1 MEYQFKT
8 SPYKHQLDALN
19 DCKDKENWAFFM
31 DMGTGKTKTTIDN
44 LGILYLKGVIDSALI
59 VAPKS
64 VYAMWEREITNHLS
78 SQIKTCIQIWNHT
91 KKPKY
96 DLMQKSVPDHL
107 NILLMNV
114 EAFSTKNGS
123 IGAMMFFNRH
133 PKSAFVI
140 DEATSIKNQKAK
152 RTKSILKLAPLAVV
166 RRILTGSPVTKSPLD
181 LFTQCKFLSSSLL
194 GYDSFYTF
202 RARYAEMQTVYT
214 GANTQILLP
223 KYYKN
228 LDELEQKIKTFST
241 RVRKE
246 DCLDI
251 PPKIY
256 EQRKVQLTGKQKEIY
271 NRLRQHAI
279 TILNDSTV
287 SFNNQ
292 LTEILRLHQVTNGFV
307 KNDDGVVEE
316 FNNPKLDELMTFLE
330 EINGKAIIWA
340 NYIHN
345 IEQIAEAIR
354 KEYGKDSVVTMYG
367 ATDVE
372 DRKNVVDLFQNDP
385 NTKFFIGNP
394 TVGGYGLTLHA
405 ASYVIY
411 FSNNYNLEVRL
422 QSEDRAHRIGQTK
435 NVLYI
440 DIIAEDTVD
449 EKIVSALD
457 KKLSLSA
464 RTLGEEIKT
473 WLN

>member
-8 SPYKHQLDALN
+8 SPYKHQLDALK
-19 DCKDKENWAFFM
+19 DCTDKENWAFFM

-44 LGILYLKGVIDSALI
+44 LGMLYLKGVIDSALI

-64 VYAMWEREITNHLS
+64 VYAMWEKEIENHLS
-78 SQIKTCIQIWNHT
+78 NQIKTYIQIWNST
-91 KKPKY
+91 KKPKV
-96 DLMQKSVPDHL
+96 DLLTNKVSDHL

-114 EAFSTKNGS
+114 EAFSTPKGVNGS
-123 IGAMMFFNRH
+123 MMFFKHHN
-133 PKSAFVI
+133 KSAFVI

-181 LFTQCKFLSSSLL
+181 LFTQCKFLSPQLL
-194 GYDSFYTF
+194 GYDSYYAF
-202 RARYAEMQTVYT
+202 RSRYAEMHAVYT
-214 GANTQILLP
+214 GPNTQIMLP

-228 LDELEQKIKTFST
+228 LDELERKIKTFST

-251 PPKIY
+251 PPKVY
-256 EQRKVQLTGKQKEIY
+256 EQRKVQLTGKQKEVY
-271 NRLRQHAI
+271 DRLKQHAM

-307 KNDDGVVEE
+307 KNDDGVIEE
-316 FNNPKLDELMTFLE
+316 FNNPKLDELMTVLE

-340 NYIHN
+340 NYIKN
-345 IEQIAEAIR
+345 IEDIQKKIE
-354 KEYGKDSVVTMYG
+354 KEYGKGSCVSMYG
-367 ATDVE
+367 ATSVDA
-372 DRKNVVDLFQNDP
+372 RKQMCHDFQNNDAVR
-385 NTKFFIGNP
+385 FFIGNP

-440 DIIAEDTVD
+440 DIIAEKTVD

-457 KKLSLSA
+457 KKLVLSA
-464 RTLGEEIKT
+464 KTMGEEIKT
-473 WLN
+473 WLS

>member
-1 MEYQFKT
+1 MIRF
-8 SPYKHQLDALN
+8 
-19 DCKDKENWAFFM
+19 
-31 DMGTGKTKTTIDN
+31 
-44 LGILYLKGVIDSALI
+44 
-59 VAPKS
+59 
-64 VYAMWEREITNHLS
+64 
-78 SQIKTCIQIWNHT
+78 
-91 KKPKY
+91 
-96 DLMQKSVPDHL
+96 
-107 NILLMNV
+107 ILLEPGMR
-114 EAFSTKNGS
+114 KC
-123 IGAMMFFNRH
+123 
-133 PKSAFVI
+133 K
-140 DEATSIKNQKAK
+140 QC
-152 RTKSILKLAPLAVV
+152 
-166 RRILTGSPVTKSPLD
+166 
-181 LFTQCKFLSSSLL
+181 TQ
-194 GYDSFYTF
+194 
-202 RARYAEMQTVYT
+202 

-316 FNNPKLDELMTFLE
+316 FNNPKLDELMTVLE
-330 EINGKAIIWA
+330 EISGKAIIWA

-354 KEYGKDSVVTMYG
+354 KEYGKNSVVTMYG

-464 RTLGEEIKT
+464 KTLGEEIKT

>member
-8 SPYKHQLDALN
+8 LPYQHQLDALK
-19 DCKDKENWAFFM
+19 DCANKDNWAFFM

-44 LGILYLKGVIDSALI
+44 LGILYLKGEIDSALI

-64 VYAMWEREITNHLS
+64 VYSMWETEIQNHLS
-78 SQIKTCIQIWNHT
+78 SQIKTCIQIWNST
-91 KKPKY
+91 KKSKH
-96 DLMQKSVPDHL
+96 DLMKQ
-107 NILLMNV
+107 
-114 EAFSTKNGS
+114 
-123 IGAMMFFNRH
+123 
-133 PKSAFVI
+133 
-140 DEATSIKNQKAK
+140 
-152 RTKSILKLAPLAVV
+152 
-166 RRILTGSPVTKSPLD
+166 
-181 LFTQCKFLSSSLL
+181 
-194 GYDSFYTF
+194 
-202 RARYAEMQTVYT
+202 
-214 GANTQILLP
+214 
-223 KYYKN
+223 
-228 LDELEQKIKTFST
+228 
-241 RVRKE
+241 
-246 DCLDI
+246 CLDI

-316 FNNPKLDELMTFLE
+316 FNNPKLDELMTVLE

-464 RTLGEEIKT
+464 KTLGEEIKT

>member
-78 SQIKTCIQIWNHT
+78 NQIKACIQIWNYT

-96 DLMQKSVPDHL
+96 DLMQKLVPDHL

-114 EAFSTKNGS
+114 EAFSTKNGTT
-123 IGAMMFFNRH
+123 GAMMFFNRH

-140 DEATSIKNQKAK
+140 DESTSIKNQKAK

-214 GANTQILLP
+214 GANTQVLLP

-228 LDELEQKIKTFST
+228 LDELEYKIKTFST

-279 TILNDSTV
+279 TILNNSTV

-316 FNNPKLDELMTFLE
+316 FNNPKLDELMTVLE
-330 EINGKAIIWA
+330 EISGKAIIWA

-345 IEQIAEAIR
+345 IEQIAKAVR
-354 KEYGKDSVVTMYG
+354 KEYGEDSVVTMYG
-367 ATDVE
+367 ATDIE
-372 DRKNVVDLFQNDP
+372 KRKNVVDLFQNDP

>member
-1 MEYQFKT
+1 MDYQFKT
-8 SPYKHQLDALN
+8 SPYKHQLSALKDAS
-19 DCKDKENWAFFM
+19 DKENWAFFM

-44 LGILYLKGVIDSALI
+44 LGILFQEGKIESALI

-64 VYAMWEREITNHLS
+64 VYAMWEKEIENHLS
-78 SQIKTCIQIWNHT
+78 EKIDRIVQVWNLT
-91 KKPKY
+91 KKPTI
-96 DLMQKSVPDHL
+96 DLIHHRAL
-107 NILLMNV
+107 GIFNIMLMNV
-114 EAFSTKNGS
+114 EAFSTTNGVT
-123 IGAMMFFNRH
+123 AAKYFFKHH
-133 PKSAFVI
+133 PKAAFII
-140 DEATSIKNQKAK
+140 DEATTIKNQKAK
-152 RTKSILKLAPLAVV
+152 RTKSILKLSTEAKF
-166 RRILTGSPVTKSPLD
+166 RRILTGSPITKSPLD
-181 LFTQCKFLSSSLL
+181 LFTQCKFLSPKLL

-202 RARYAEMQTVYT
+202 RARYAEMHTIQM
-214 GANTQILLP
+214 GAHTQVMIP
-223 KYYKN
+223 KFYKN
-228 LDELEQKIKTFST
+228 LEELEQRIKTFST

-256 EQRKVQLTGKQKEIY
+256 EQRKIQLKGKQAEVYK
-271 NRLRQHAI
+271 RLKQNAI

-287 SFNNQ
+287 SFSNQ
-292 LTEILRLHQVTNGFV
+292 LTEILKLHQVANGFV
-307 KNDDGVVEE
+307 KNDDGEIE
-316 FNNPKLDELMTFLE
+316 IFNNPKLDELMTVLD

-345 IEQIAEAIR
+345 IKEIAEAIE
-354 KEYGKDSVVTMYG
+354 KEYGKGSYVTMYG
-367 ATDVE
+367 ATSVE
-372 DRKNVVDLFQNDP
+372 DRKQVCEDFQTND
-385 NTKFFIGNP
+385 KVRFFIGNP

-411 FSNNYNLEVRL
+411 YSNNYNLEVRL

-457 KKLSLSA
+457 RKLTLSA
-464 RTLGEEIKT
+464 KTLGEEIKT
-473 WLN
+473 WLK

>member
-1 MEYQFKT
+1 MDYQFKT
-8 SPYKHQLDALN
+8 SPYKHQMDALK
-19 DCKDKENWAFFM
+19 DCTDKANWAFFM

-44 LGILYLKGVIDSALI
+44 LGILYLKGIIDSALI

-78 SQIKTCIQIWNHT
+78 DQIKTCIQVWNQN
-91 KKPKY
+91 KKIKY
-96 DLMQKSVPDHL
+96 DLMQQMVPNHL

-114 EAFSTKNGS
+114 EAFSTRNGTN
-123 IGAMMFFNRH
+123 GAMMFFHRH

-140 DEATSIKNQKAK
+140 DEATTIKNQKAK

-181 LFTQCKFLSSSLL
+181 LFTQCKFLSPQLL
-194 GYDSFYTF
+194 GYDSFYAF
-202 RARYAEMQTVYT
+202 RARYAEMHAVYT
-214 GANTQILLP
+214 GPNTQIMLP

-228 LDELEQKIKTFST
+228 LDELERKIKTFST

-251 PPKIY
+251 PPKVY
-256 EQRKVQLTGKQKEIY
+256 EQRKVQLTGKQKEVY
-271 NRLRQHAI
+271 NRLKQHAI
-279 TILNDSTV
+279 TVLNDSTV

-307 KNDDGVVEE
+307 KNDDGQVEE
-316 FNNPKLDELMTFLE
+316 FNNPKLDELMTVLD

-345 IEQIAEAIR
+345 IEQIADKI
-354 KEYGKDSVVTMYG
+354 KQEYGKDSYVTMYG

-372 DRKNVVDLFQNDP
+372 DRKRVCDAFQTDP
-385 NTKFFIGNP
+385 KVKFFIGNP

-411 FSNNYNLEVRL
+411 YSNNYNLEVRL

-464 RTLGEEIKT
+464 KTLGEEIKT
-473 WLN
+473 WLS

>member
-8 SPYKHQLDALN
+8 VPYQHQLDALK
-19 DCKDKENWAFFM
+19 DCENKENWAFFM

-44 LGILYLKGVIDSALI
+44 IGILYLKGEIDSALI

-64 VYAMWEREITNHLS
+64 VYAMWEKEIENHLS
-78 SQIKTCIQIWNHT
+78 DQIKTYIQLWNV
-91 KKPKY
+91 KKKIKY
-96 DLMQKSVPDHL
+96 DLMKETVPDRL

-114 EAFSTKNGS
+114 EAFSTKNGLT
-123 IGAMMFFNRH
+123 GASLFFKKH
-133 PKSAFVI
+133 PKSVFVI

-152 RTKSILKLAPLAVV
+152 RTKNLLALSPLALV

-181 LFTQCKFLSSSLL
+181 LFTQCKFLSSALL
-194 GYDSFYTF
+194 GYDSYYSF
-202 RARYAEMQTVYT
+202 RSRYAEMQSIYT
-214 GANTQILLP
+214 GPNTQIMIP
-223 KYYKN
+223 KFYKN
-228 LDELEQKIKTFST
+228 LDELEKKIKTFST
-241 RVRKE
+241 RVKKE

-251 PPKIY
+251 PPKVY
-256 EQRKVQLTGKQKEIY
+256 EQRKVSLTGKQKEVY
-271 NRLRQHAI
+271 ERLKHHAM
-279 TILNDSTV
+279 TVLNDSTV

-307 KNDDGVVEE
+307 KNDDGEIEE
-316 FNNPKLDELMTFLE
+316 FNNPKLDELMTVLD

-340 NYIHN
+340 NYIKN
-345 IEQIAEAIR
+345 IEDIKARIE
-354 KEYGKDSVVTMYG
+354 KEYGKGSCVEMYG
-367 ATDVE
+367 ATSVDA
-372 DRKNVVDLFQNDP
+372 RKKVCHDFQTND
-385 NTKFFIGNP
+385 KVRFFIGNP

-411 FSNNYNLEVRL
+411 FSNSYNLEVRL

-457 KKLSLSA
+457 KKLVLSA
-464 RTLGEEIKT
+464 KTMGEEIKT
-473 WLN
+473 WLK

>member
-8 SPYKHQLDALN
+8 LPYQHQLDALK
-19 DCKDKENWAFFM
+19 DCANKDNWAFFM

-44 LGILYLKGVIDSALI
+44 LGILYLKGEIDSALI

-64 VYAMWEREITNHLS
+64 VYSMWETEIQNHLS
-78 SQIKTCIQIWNHT
+78 SQIKTCIQIWNST
-91 KKPKY
+91 KKSKY
-96 DLMQKSVPDHL
+96 DLMTQIIPDHL

-114 EAFSTKNGS
+114 EAFSTKNGTE
-123 IGAMMFFNRH
+123 GAMMFFNKH

-140 DEATSIKNQKAK
+140 DESTSIKNQKAK
-152 RTKSILKLAPLAVV
+152 RTKNILKLAPSAVI

-181 LFTQCKFLSSSLL
+181 LFTQCKFLSPLLL
-194 GYDSFYTF
+194 GYDSYYAF
-202 RARYAEMQTVYT
+202 RSRYAEMQSIYT
-214 GANTQILLP
+214 GVNTQIMIP
-223 KYYKN
+223 KFYKN
-228 LDELEQKIKTFST
+228 LGELEQKIKTFST
-241 RVRKE
+241 RIKKE

-251 PPKIY
+251 PPKVY
-256 EQRKVQLTGKQKEIY
+256 EQRKVHLTGKQKEVY
-271 NRLRQHAI
+271 DRLKQHAM
-279 TILNDSTV
+279 TVLNDSTV

-307 KNDDGVVEE
+307 KNDDGVIEE
-316 FNNPKLDELMTFLE
+316 FNNPKLDELMTVLD

-340 NYIHN
+340 TYIKN
-345 IEQIAEAIR
+345 IEDIKEKIE
-354 KEYGKDSVVTMYG
+354 KEYGKESCVAMYG
-367 ATDVE
+367 ATSVDA
-372 DRKNVVDLFQNDP
+372 RKQMCFDFQNND
-385 NTKFFIGNP
+385 KVRFFIGNP

-440 DIIAEDTVD
+440 DIIAENTVD

-457 KKLSLSA
+457 KKLILSA
-464 RTLGEEIKT
+464 KTMGDEIKT
-473 WLN
+473 WLK

>member
-8 SPYKHQLDALN
+8 SPYKHQLDALK
-19 DCKDKENWAFFM
+19 DCTDKENWAFFM

-44 LGILYLKGVIDSALI
+44 LGMLYLKGVIDSALI

-64 VYAMWEREITNHLS
+64 VYAMWEKEIENHLS
-78 SQIKTCIQIWNHT
+78 NQIKTYIQIWNST
-91 KKPKY
+91 KKPKV
-96 DLMQKSVPDHL
+96 DLLTNKVSDHL

-114 EAFSTKNGS
+114 EAFSTPKGVNGS
-123 IGAMMFFNRH
+123 MMFFNH
-133 PKSAFVI
+133 HNKSAFVI

-181 LFTQCKFLSSSLL
+181 LFTQCKFLSPQLL
-194 GYDSFYTF
+194 GYDSYYAF
-202 RARYAEMQTVYT
+202 RSRYAEMHAVYT
-214 GANTQILLP
+214 GPNTQIMLP

-228 LDELEQKIKTFST
+228 LDELERKIKTFST

-251 PPKIY
+251 PPKVY
-256 EQRKVQLTGKQKEIY
+256 EQRKVQLTGKQKEVY
-271 NRLRQHAI
+271 DRLKQHAM

-307 KNDDGVVEE
+307 KNDDGVIEE
-316 FNNPKLDELMTFLE
+316 FNNPKLDELMTVLE

-340 NYIHN
+340 NYIKN
-345 IEQIAEAIR
+345 IEDIKKKIE
-354 KEYGKDSVVTMYG
+354 KEYGKGSCVSMYG
-367 ATDVE
+367 ATSVDA
-372 DRKNVVDLFQNDP
+372 RKQMCHDFQTNDAVR
-385 NTKFFIGNP
+385 FFIGNP

-440 DIIAEDTVD
+440 DIIAEKTVD

-457 KKLSLSA
+457 KKLVLSA
-464 RTLGEEIKT
+464 KTMGEEIKT
-473 WLN
+473 WLS